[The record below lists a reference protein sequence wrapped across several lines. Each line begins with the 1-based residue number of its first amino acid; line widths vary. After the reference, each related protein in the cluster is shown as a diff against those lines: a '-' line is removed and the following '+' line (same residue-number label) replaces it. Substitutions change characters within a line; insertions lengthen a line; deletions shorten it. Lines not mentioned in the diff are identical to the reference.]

1 MRAGD
6 VRMTQAINGCSFGA
20 RAAAN
25 QASTNSTS
33 TTGQVLAEIGRLI
46 DCEVELVARST
57 ANGMVFLIA
66 PVDRKRLRSV
76 YWGLVR
82 ADPCAGVWKSPE
94 AALVGFLSRCL
105 GWAAAA
111 RRQSPRD
118 VERFVIEQVCV
129 SPGGAPALQVR
140 QAAREAGISDSALHR
155 AAARVGVQRRK
166 LGMRGGWVWSLSAK
180 KETVSSGGHSDGQ

>member
-1 MRAGD
+1 M
-6 VRMTQAINGCSFGA
+6 
-20 RAAAN
+20 AAC
-25 QASTNSTS
+25 QQCPTS
-33 TTGQVLAEIGRLI
+33 GPSTGQLLAEIGRLI

-57 ANGMVFLIA
+57 ATGLVFLIA

-82 ADPCAGVWKSPE
+82 TDPCAGIWKSPE
-94 AALVGFLSRCL
+94 AALVGFSARCL

-111 RRQSPRD
+111 RRQSPRA
-118 VERFVIEQVCV
+118 VERFVVEQVDLV
-129 SPGGAPALQVR
+129 GGASATQVR
-140 QAAREAGISDSALHR
+140 QAARQAGISDSALHR

-180 KETVSSGGHSDGQ
+180 KETVSSGGHSAGQ

>member
-1 MRAGD
+1 
-6 VRMTQAINGCSFGA
+6 MTLSEGA
-20 RAAAN
+20 K
-25 QASTNSTS
+25 SPTNSTS
-33 TTGQVLAEIGRLI
+33 VLGQLLAEIGRLI

-66 PVDRKRLRSV
+66 PVDRKRLRSIF
-76 YWGLVR
+76 GDLVR
-82 ADPCAGVWKSPE
+82 VDPCAGIWKSPE
-94 AALVGFLSRCL
+94 AALVDFSARCL

-118 VERFVIEQVCV
+118 VERFVVEQVGLM
-129 SPGGAPALQVR
+129 GGASATQVR
-140 QAAREAGISDSALHR
+140 KAARQAGISDSALHR

-180 KETVSSGGHSDGQ
+180 KETVSSGGHSHGK